1 MKVISVK
8 TRAELNQQAENL
20 EVEIRQLE
28 VSYYNWRS
36 VITDNS
42 VPNSLLG

>member
-28 VSYYNWRS
+28 VSYYRQ
-36 VITDNS
+36 
-42 VPNSLLG
+42 LGAKQPSWLRIK